1 MSTRPKERPG
11 HWPWQRAPDKREA
24 HHGSPDPGLTPSPP
38 LAASPQVQEGVQNH
52 RLTQE
57 IRASRQM
64 SSRKTKAPLASMD
77 SLGSLL
83 RTPQRESLDPLASM
97 DTLGSAGS
105 LLRSSASSHSSLPRK
120 AAVGSW
126 RYDSLTSLAP
136 LPRSRCSSGASLSRN
151 TSVDSMGY
159 MDSLTSLASLPR
171 SRCSSWTT
179 LSRKASMDSLPC
191 LHPEQLS
198 CSSSMGSISRK
209 TYTSSFPEPCHGV
222 MAEVSVSTCSE
233 HPVSP
238 AAAKRLVG
246 HPGPD
251 PGQDSLLELPV
262 GTKQVQVPQHE
273 GDRTQS
279 PVRVE
284 TSCSR
289 TPATDISTN
298 EHVLKCFHA
307 FQAAEASLRQLRK
320 EHMKAE
326 LARRQRAL
334 GASVKAVIS
343 NMEQDLEVF
352 QEQAGTKAS
361 PCETGLQELVHQI
374 DIMINSKKM
383 EWERK
388 MKALEA
394 KVDIQDKEL
403 ASAQSKLDQKG
414 QEIGL
419 LRQKL
424 EDLQKTK
431 YEMAQ
436 NYETQLQALK
446 SQFSKLAHSYEK
458 LQSHQLKQKKAEG
471 REGCE
476 ESLETPSAVSSL
488 YKQLEE
494 LKAKSGEWDKKRTI
508 CQNYLLYLDAQQKL
522 LSEKCDLFQKQT
534 QNYRF
539 QISNEKKNQEGV
551 ITCGQPESEN
561 DELIMEKLKTT
572 VNEIAINNN
581 KLEEENLKLREDIK
595 MYQNHCQ
602 NMEAGLSEMRNE
614 LQSRDALWRRIQLEC
629 QQLHTEL
636 LKVKE
641 HKDMQEIQIK
651 HQSSCVQLTEQLEN
665 KNAELL
671 LLAQSQEHQREE
683 LNKIRNHLYHEE
695 QSHRS
700 EQERM
705 KTEISDLT
713 EELHQKDITIA
724 TILEKASLLDRRLK
738 MELEIKDKLL
748 AKQQFLD
755 FQYQVIKSE
764 NIHLKEMVENQEC
777 KSCMI
782 IDFSNKEHG
791 NFSTSVHKFKHE
803 NVRLQNS
810 LVELQNGT
818 ETSTLRLMDTR
829 GETEHNFQTCL
840 KMQEKVERTFQKKDA
855 WEMEQ
860 QQTAV
865 LTANGYHRNCCPS
878 LYGQGSITGSK
889 SDSTLSS
896 YTLERGHET
905 KPDDKSPSP
914 AGYPL
919 GFGGLCPEKA
929 TTGSLLSPAYNAEE
943 IQLSPPP
950 ELSFLATTEKF
961 LQQEEKHTREFEER
975 LNLHIEELQRHSENT
990 VKNYARSQQCRHT

>member
-1 MSTRPKERPG
+1 
-11 HWPWQRAPDKREA
+11 
-24 HHGSPDPGLTPSPP
+24 
-38 LAASPQVQEGVQNH
+38 
-52 RLTQE
+52 
-57 IRASRQM
+57 
-64 SSRKTKAPLASMD
+64 
-77 SLGSLL
+77 
-83 RTPQRESLDPLASM
+83 
-97 DTLGSAGS
+97 
-105 LLRSSASSHSSLPRK
+105 
-120 AAVGSW
+120 
-126 RYDSLTSLAP
+126 
-136 LPRSRCSSGASLSRN
+136 
-151 TSVDSMGY
+151 
-159 MDSLTSLASLPR
+159 
-171 SRCSSWTT
+171 
-179 LSRKASMDSLPC
+179 
-191 LHPEQLS
+191 
-198 CSSSMGSISRK
+198 
-209 TYTSSFPEPCHGV
+209 
-222 MAEVSVSTCSE
+222 
-233 HPVSP
+233 
-238 AAAKRLVG
+238 
-246 HPGPD
+246 
-251 PGQDSLLELPV
+251 
-262 GTKQVQVPQHE
+262 
-273 GDRTQS
+273 
-279 PVRVE
+279 
-284 TSCSR
+284 
-289 TPATDISTN
+289 
-298 EHVLKCFHA
+298 
-307 FQAAEASLRQLRK
+307 
-320 EHMKAE
+320 
-326 LARRQRAL
+326 
-334 GASVKAVIS
+334 
-343 NMEQDLEVF
+343 MEQDLEVF
-352 QEQAGTKAS
+352 QEQAGTEAS

-388 MKALEA
+388 MKALET

-403 ASAQSKLDQKG
+403 ASAQNKLDQKA

-446 SQFSKLAHSYEK
+446 SQFSKLTHSYEK
-458 LQSHQLKQKKAEG
+458 LQSHQLKQNRTEG
-471 REGCE
+471 QEGCE

-488 YKQLEE
+488 YRQLEE
-494 LKAKSGEWDKKRTI
+494 FKAKWDKKRTI

-522 LSEKCDLFQKQT
+522 LSEKCNLFQKQT
-534 QNYRF
+534 QNYQF
-539 QISNEKKNQEGV
+539 QISNKKQNQEEV

-572 VNEIAINNN
+572 VNEIATNNK

-641 HKDMQEIQIK
+641 HKDMQEIQIR

-671 LLAQSQEHQREE
+671 LLAQSQEQQREE
-683 LNKIRNHLYHEE
+683 LNKIRNHIYQEE

-724 TILEKASLLDRRLK
+724 TILEKASLLERQLK
-738 MELEIKDKLL
+738 MELEIKDRLL
-748 AKQQFLD
+748 AKQQLLD

-764 NIHLKEMVENQEC
+764 NIHLKETVENQEC

-791 NFSTSVHKFKHE
+791 NFSTSIHKLKHE
-803 NVRLQNS
+803 NVRSQNS
-810 LVELQNGT
+810 LVELQNDT
-818 ETSTLRLMDTR
+818 ETSTLALMDTH
-829 GETEHNFQTCL
+829 GETDHNFQTCL
-840 KMQEKVERTFQKKDA
+840 KTQEKA
-855 WEMEQ
+855 
-860 QQTAV
+860 
-865 LTANGYHRNCCPS
+865 
-878 LYGQGSITGSK
+878 
-889 SDSTLSS
+889 
-896 YTLERGHET
+896 ERGHET

-914 AGYPL
+914 AGNPL
-919 GFGGLCPEKA
+919 GFGGLFPEKD
-929 TTGSLLSPAYNAEE
+929 TIGSLLSPAYNAEE